1 MIRWT
6 QYIGDNMVFARNLE
20 KFANR
25 ELSLNNLRYKTR
37 KNSKQRKLIYQL
49 ERIGVNVTRPLVR
62 KAVNR
67 VFGL

>member
-6 QYIGDNMVFARNLE
+6 QYIGNNMLFARNLE

-49 ERIGVNVTRPLVR
+49 ERMGVSITRPLVR

-67 VFGL
+67 VFEL